1 MVEDW
6 NEGYSCWEEVE
17 ELIFLF
23 VGFKSAPSGGFWVSQ
38 CAPNPDEIPLSGSD
52 DDDNEPEGN
61 GAEEKDG
68 ELPPKRE
75 GSGEGANPDEIV
87 ISDSE
92 EERNSAG
99 TSTSTSAIKQSER
112 AITVGEGVATVSRT
126 PLVLPEPECVRGA
139 STLEGEDIQLM
150 EESGLSERQAL
161 SHGGG
166 GVVPRPD
173 GDPQLT
179 TPAGEEGSGQMRKI
193 KRRNLAIYATRE
205 DQEEL

>member
-23 VGFKSAPSGGFWVSQ
+23 VGFKSAPSGSFWVSQ
-38 CAPNPDEIPLSGSD
+38 CAPNPDKIPLSGSD

-68 ELPPKRE
+68 ELPPRRE
-75 GSGEGANPDEIV
+75 GSGEGANPDEIA

-92 EERNSAG
+92 QERNSAD

-139 STLEGEDIQLM
+139 STLEGEDVQLM
-150 EESGLSERQAL
+150 EESGLSEGQGR
-161 SHGGG
+161 

-173 GDPQLT
+173 DDPQLT
-179 TPAGEEGSGQMRKI
+179 TPAGEEGSGQIRKI

>member
-6 NEGYSCWEEVE
+6 NESNIGYSRWEEVE
-17 ELIFLF
+17 ELIFLL

-52 DDDNEPEGN
+52 DDNEPEGN

-68 ELPPKRE
+68 ELPPRRE
-75 GSGEGANPDEIV
+75 GSGEGANPDEIA

-92 EERNSAG
+92 EERNSAD

-150 EESGLSERQAL
+150 EESGLSEGQGR
-161 SHGGG
+161 

-179 TPAGEEGSGQMRKI
+179 TPAGEEGSGQIRKI